1 MEVEAVEVQDGIQL
15 QFGQLEHPIGL
26 HKHLHDQHQLG
37 LHQLGQL
44 HQNGTLPNGV
54 SDPNN
59 N

>member
-1 MEVEAVEVQDGIQL
+1 MEVEDVEVQDGIQL
-15 QFGQLEHPIGL
+15 QFGLLEHQLGLQKPHIGL
-26 HKHLHDQHQLG
+26 HLHG